1 MKNYY
6 AILEVPVG
14 CGVAEIAQAYRR
26 LAQETGDDAAVVAD
40 LNEAYAVLTTPA
52 RRTDYDR
59 AVWGE
64 TFTEGGFS
72 PPAPATADGGTAGET
87 GAASAP
93 PPPAPSPP
101 TGGGSRCPMGAEAQ
115 CPVLLGRVEPAD
127 TYCPECGYGLAG
139 LSGATGFGPSDAAD
153 EEGGVRLEEPDGR
166 SHRLRPGLN
175 TVGRESADVLLPDK
189 TVSRRHARLEVDDDG
204 TVTLEDLS
212 STNGT
217 QVNGD
222 VLAPHIARAL
232 QAGDHVCFGSVVTAL
247 RLPTAV
253 PPPGPSLHPA
263 TEALRPAAVGTGEG
277 GRKEGEDEEAPPL
290 HPAPA
295 GVGSPDPVSSPG
307 SSPPLPPTAAGAGGA
322 RAQVVE
328 MREESGRAFAL
339 VPGVTTFGRRADNS
353 VILQGDPYVSGSH
366 AQIIADDAV
375 FRLTDVGSTNGTLLN
390 GRRLAINEPETLS
403 EGDVILIG
411 GTALR
416 FEMLDVAEESLAEEV
431 PTVEAEE
438 TDAPDTEA
446 PETGPENA
454 PAQPRQ
460 RMAQEYDVPD
470 DIADNGVP
478 TRAA

>member
-26 LAQETGDDAAVVAD
+26 LAQETGDNAAVVAD

-64 TFTEGGFS
+64 TFTEVGFS
-72 PPAPATADGGTAGET
+72 PPATVDGGRAGET

-93 PPPAPSPP
+93 SPPAPPP
-101 TGGGSRCPMGAEAQ
+101 STGGGSRCPMGAEAQ

-139 LSGATGFGPSDAAD
+139 LSGATGFEPSDAAD
-153 EEGGVRLEEPDGR
+153 EEGGIRLEEPDGR

-222 VLAPHIARAL
+222 VLAPHIARVL

-247 RLPTAV
+247 RLPAAV
-253 PPPGPSLHPA
+253 PTPGPSLHPA
-263 TEALRPAAVGTGEG
+263 AEALRPAAVG
-277 GRKEGEDEEAPPL
+277 
-290 HPAPA
+290 
-295 GVGSPDPVSSPG
+295 VGSPDPLSSPG
-307 SSPPLPPTAAGAGGA
+307 SSPSLPPTAAGAGGA

-328 MREESGRAFAL
+328 MREESGRTFAL

-438 TDAPDTEA
+438 TDAPETDA
-446 PETGPENA
+446 PETDAPETRPENA
-454 PAQPRQ
+454 PAEPRQ

-478 TRAA
+478 TRAAPLHETPTQHSPTELER